1 MKIAKKLSSVIIAL
15 VVCAMLAATAWATV
29 TYVSYTGELD
39 QNSISTSAKS
49 QTVTLKVTAGK
60 DVTMDAFQA
69 EVMVPYGWS
78 IQSISSDNRG
88 TLIDKGGA
96 MIWYAADAENVT
108 ADLLAT
114 VVIEV
119 PENVDPGEYEIGFQI
134 IEMSRQYGS
143 LWDSGKLIT
152 VPLTVTYHAEGEGCT
167 YVPGEPEWSADYTSC
182 TVIGTCGCGGDPVTA
197 TAINITSDETPG
209 TCTTPAVVTYTASFE
224 ESWIDDLS
232 TSVTGETDPD
242 NHTYVDGTC
251 SECGASDPD
260 APVEPVAGK
269 ITWIGA
275 DGTTILEEK
284 DYEGGAT
291 PEYSGETPVKEG
303 YVFAGWS
310 TEAEGAGTQYPVD
323 TALPTV
329 DGDATYYA
337 YFTEDGSS
345 DPDEPVAGKIT
356 WIGADGTTILEEKDY
371 EAGATPEY
379 SGETPAKEG
388 YVFAGWST
396 EAEGAGTQYP
406 VDTALPTVD
415 GDATYYAYFT
425 EDGSTDEPTDIHVID
440 KTNGTADYTVDG
452 SVVTVTHSIAC
463 KVGYLDQTSGK
474 YVAIPAVANS
484 DGSYSFTA
492 PEGVTE
498 VLLVVKGDLTF
509 DGKMNAGDKM
519 ALAKALLPANNT
531 LKTTLDAEQTF
542 AADVNTTVGVNA
554 GDKMTLAK
562 ALLPA
567 NNNLKTPLAW

>member
-1 MKIAKKLSSVIIAL
+1 MKIAKKLSSAIIAL

-39 QNSISTSAKS
+39 QSSISTSAES
-49 QTVTLKVTAGK
+49 QTVTLTVKAGEA
-60 DVTMDAFQA
+60 VTMDAFQA
-69 EVMVPYGWS
+69 EVMVPDGWR
-78 IQSISSDNRG
+78 IQSISSDNQG
-88 TLIDKGGA
+88 TLIVEEGA
-96 MIWYAADAENVT
+96 MIWYATYAEDVT

-114 VVIEV
+114 VEVVV

-143 LWDSGKLIT
+143 SWDSGRVIT

-182 TVIGTCGCGGDPVTA
+182 TVIGTCGCGGAPVTA
-197 TAINITSDETPG
+197 TATKITSDETPG

-275 DGTTILEEK
+275 DGTTLEEK
-284 DYEGGAT
+284 EYEGGAT

-323 TALPTV
+323 TALPAV

-356 WIGADGTTILEEKDY
+356 WIGADGTTLEEKVY

-388 YVFAGWST
+388 YIFAGWST

-406 VDTALPTVD
+406 VDTALPAVN

-425 EDGSTDEPTDIHVID
+425 EDGSSEDPDDPNPETGLKGDV
-440 KTNGTADYTVDG
+440 NLDG
-452 SVVTVTHSIAC
+452 KVTSE
-463 KVGYLDQTSGK
+463 D
-474 YVAIPAVANS
+474 AVALMCHVLQADIITNPTS
-484 DGSYSFTA
+484 LANG
-492 PEGVTE
+492 EVTNDSNLTSE
-498 VLLVVKGDLTF
+498 DAVKI
-509 DGKMNAGDKM
+509 MQY
-519 ALAKALLPANNT
+519 ALKAI
-531 LKTTLDAEQTF
+531 DSW
-542 AADVNTTVGVNA
+542 D
-554 GDKMTLAK
+554 
-562 ALLPA
+562 
-567 NNNLKTPLAW
+567 